1 MADRFTRQ
9 TLKNG
14 SATLAVPM
22 TDTENSHLNSMINKK
37 GLLSTGANTTS
48 STTSAAQAMFTK
60 LAAFGTNTTNQLVN
74 LNRNALGD
82 IGNKIT
88 TNQLI
93 SQKGKQVAPIVHE
106 PKHEL
111 EKHHHEPE
119 DVVVVSDDD
128 DTSAMEVTND
138 IIDIDEYDAENGQLV
153 AEYVKDIYAYLI
165 QLERRFRVS
174 PNFLEN
180 KIVTA
185 KMRSVL
191 IDWLIQVHLKFHLL
205 QETLYLCIQIIDA
218 YLMAVDVPKMQLQ
231 LVGVTAMFLAS
242 KYEEM
247 YVPAIED
254 FVYMTDNTYTKSE
267 IRQMEI
273 NILKT
278 LDFMFGKPLPL
289 HFLRRF
295 SKAGQADPKQHT
307 LAKYFMEL
315 SLHDAEFSSLDPSY
329 LAASSLCLSFHLL
342 KGSEWNRTMEFYST
356 YKEDSLK
363 QGMQKLAKLVIKSSE
378 LDYRYRAATTKYA
391 TSKFMRISL
400 LPELSGDLIRIIA
413 HSANF

>member
-14 SATLAVPM
+14 SATLAVQM
-22 TDTENSHLNSMINKK
+22 VDTENNHLSSIMNKK
-37 GLLSTGANTTS
+37 AVTN
-48 STTSAAQAMFTK
+48 STTTTLAATTMFNK
-60 LAAFGTNTTNQLVN
+60 LAAFSTNTTNTLASI
-74 LNRNALGD
+74 NRNALGD
-82 IGNKIT
+82 IGNKIVT
-88 TNQLI
+88 SNINQLLANKGGKMPVEHKQ
-93 SQKGKQVAPIVHE
+93 SQETKI
-106 PKHEL
+106 EL
-111 EKHHHEPE
+111 D

-128 DTSAMEVTND
+128 DELSAMEVTND
-138 IIDIDEYDAENGQLV
+138 IIDIDEFDAENTQLV
-153 AEYVKDIYAYLI
+153 SEYVKDIYSYLI
-165 QLERRFRVS
+165 QLERRFRIS
-174 PNFLEN
+174 PTFLEQ

-205 QETLYLCIQIIDA
+205 QETLYLCVQIIDA
-218 YLMAVDVPKMQLQ
+218 FLQVQDIPKMQLQ
-231 LVGVTAMFLAS
+231 LVGVTAMFVAS

-315 SLHDAEFSSLDPSY
+315 SLHDVEFSSLDPSY
-329 LAASSLCLSFHLL
+329 LAASSLCLSFQLL
-342 KGSEWNRTMEFYST
+342 KGSDWNRTMEYYST
-356 YKEDSLK
+356 YKQESLNL
-363 QGMQKLAKLVIKSSE
+363 GMHKIAKLVLKSSE
-378 LDYRYRAATTKYA
+378 PDYRYRAATTKYA
-391 TSKFMRISL
+391 TSKFMRISI
-400 LPELSGDLIRIIA
+400 LPELSGDQKKKIELGK
-413 HSANF
+413 NF

>member
-14 SATLAVPM
+14 SATLAVQM
-22 TDTENSHLNSMINKK
+22 ADTENNHLSSIMNKK
-37 GLLSTGANTTS
+37 AVTN
-48 STTSAAQAMFTK
+48 STTTTLAATTMFNK
-60 LAAFGTNTTNQLVN
+60 LAAFSTNTTNTLASI
-74 LNRNALGD
+74 NRNALGD
-82 IGNKIT
+82 IGNKIVT
-88 TNQLI
+88 SNINQLLANKGGKMPVEHKQ
-93 SQKGKQVAPIVHE
+93 SQETKI
-106 PKHEL
+106 EL
-111 EKHHHEPE
+111 D

-128 DTSAMEVTND
+128 DELSAMEVTND
-138 IIDIDEYDAENGQLV
+138 IIDIDEFDAENTQLV
-153 AEYVKDIYAYLI
+153 SEYVKDIYSYLI
-165 QLERRFRVS
+165 QLERRFRIS
-174 PNFLEN
+174 PTFLEQ

-205 QETLYLCIQIIDA
+205 QETLYLCVQIIDA
-218 YLMAVDVPKMQLQ
+218 FLQVQDIPKMQLQ
-231 LVGVTAMFLAS
+231 LVGVTAMFVAS

-254 FVYMTDNTYTKSE
+254 FVYMTDNTYTKGE

-315 SLHDAEFSSLDPSY
+315 SLHDVEFSSLDPSY
-329 LAASSLCLSFHLL
+329 LAASSLCLSFQLL
-342 KGSEWNRTMEFYST
+342 KGSDWNRTMEYYST
-356 YKEDSLK
+356 YKQESLNL
-363 QGMQKLAKLVIKSSE
+363 GMHKIAKLVLKSSE
-378 LDYRYRAATTKYA
+378 PDYRYRAATTKYA
-391 TSKFMRISL
+391 TSKFMRISI
-400 LPELSGDLIRIIA
+400 LPELSGDLIKKIA
-413 HSANF
+413 LGTNF

>member
-14 SATLAVPM
+14 SATLAVQM
-22 TDTENSHLNSMINKK
+22 ADTENNHLSSIMNKK
-37 GLLSTGANTTS
+37 AVTN
-48 STTSAAQAMFTK
+48 STTTTLAATTMFNK
-60 LAAFGTNTTNQLVN
+60 LAAFSTNTTNTLASI
-74 LNRNALGD
+74 NRNALGD
-82 IGNKIT
+82 IGNKIVT
-88 TNQLI
+88 SNINQLLANKGGKMPVEHKQ
-93 SQKGKQVAPIVHE
+93 SQETKI
-106 PKHEL
+106 EL
-111 EKHHHEPE
+111 D

-128 DTSAMEVTND
+128 DELSAMEVTND
-138 IIDIDEYDAENGQLV
+138 IIDIDEFDAENTQLV
-153 AEYVKDIYAYLI
+153 SEYVKDIYSYLI
-165 QLERRFRVS
+165 QLERRFRIS
-174 PNFLEN
+174 PTFLEQ

-205 QETLYLCIQIIDA
+205 QETLYLCVQIIDA
-218 YLMAVDVPKMQLQ
+218 FLQVQDIPKMQLQ
-231 LVGVTAMFLAS
+231 LVGVTAMFVAS

-315 SLHDAEFSSLDPSY
+315 SLHDVEFSSLDPSY
-329 LAASSLCLSFHLL
+329 LAASSLCLSFQLL
-342 KGSEWNRTMEFYST
+342 KGSDWNRTMEYYST
-356 YKEDSLK
+356 YKQESLNL
-363 QGMQKLAKLVIKSSE
+363 GMHKIAKLVLKSSE
-378 LDYRYRAATTKYA
+378 PDYRYRAATTKYA
-391 TSKFMRISL
+391 TSKFMRISI
-400 LPELSGDLIRIIA
+400 LPELSGDLIKKIA
-413 HSANF
+413 LGTNF

>member
-14 SATLAVPM
+14 SATLAVQM
-22 TDTENSHLNSMINKK
+22 VDTENNHLSSIMNKK
-37 GLLSTGANTTS
+37 AVTN
-48 STTSAAQAMFTK
+48 STTTTLAATTMFNK
-60 LAAFGTNTTNQLVN
+60 LAAFSTNTTNTLASI
-74 LNRNALGD
+74 NRNALGD
-82 IGNKIT
+82 IGNKIVT
-88 TNQLI
+88 SNINQLLANKGGKMPVEHKQ
-93 SQKGKQVAPIVHE
+93 SQETKETKI
-106 PKHEL
+106 EL
-111 EKHHHEPE
+111 D

-128 DTSAMEVTND
+128 DELSAMEVTND
-138 IIDIDEYDAENGQLV
+138 IIDIDEFDAENTQLV
-153 AEYVKDIYAYLI
+153 SEYVKDIYSYLI
-165 QLERRFRVS
+165 QLERRFRIS
-174 PNFLEN
+174 PTFLEQ

-205 QETLYLCIQIIDA
+205 QETLYLCVQIIDA
-218 YLMAVDVPKMQLQ
+218 FLQVQDIPKMQLQ
-231 LVGVTAMFLAS
+231 LVGVTAMFVAS

-254 FVYMTDNTYTKSE
+254 FVYMTDNTYTKGE

-315 SLHDAEFSSLDPSY
+315 SLHDVEFSSLDPSY
-329 LAASSLCLSFHLL
+329 LAASSLCLSFQLL
-342 KGSEWNRTMEFYST
+342 KGSDWNRTMEYYST
-356 YKEDSLK
+356 YKQESLNL
-363 QGMQKLAKLVIKSSE
+363 GMHKIAKLVLKSSE
-378 LDYRYRAATTKYA
+378 PDYRYRAATTKYA
-391 TSKFMRISL
+391 TSKFMRISI
-400 LPELSGDLIRIIA
+400 LPELSGDLIKKIA
-413 HSANF
+413 LGTNF